1 MSPSKPANRRTPGTS
16 SARKLIT
23 TVLTFTAEHPTPTIN
38 ELAARVEVP
47 VSTMYRY
54 ISLLRETGLVEPIG
68 DGRFRLTD
76 AVVGLNAAADAGRT
90 TLLEAASNELVSL
103 RDLIDETVLIARRGG
118 ENAYCVAREES
129 SHPVRLQFAVGQA
142 MPLHSGSVARVLLA
156 SRPTRERLA
165 YLEARRDEIAVDR
178 LDLLTPT
185 ALDDVRRATWTQ
197 SYEEVD
203 AGIWGC
209 AAAIEVN
216 GHVVAAL
223 GTAGPI
229 HRLDDKRRATVIKQ
243 VRASAQAI
251 SAAMTHIS
259 D

>member
-1 MSPSKPANRRTPGTS
+1 MVSPSKPANRRTPGTS
-16 SARKLIT
+16 SARKLLT
-23 TVLTFTAEHPTPTIN
+23 TLLSFTAQEPTPTIN
-38 ELAARVEVP
+38 EIAATVGVP

-90 TLLEAASNELVSL
+90 SLLEAANAELTAL
-103 RDLIDETVLIARRGG
+103 RNAIDETVLIARRGG

-156 SRPTRERLA
+156 NMPTRDRLA
-165 YLEARRDEIAVDR
+165 YLESRESEISKDR
-178 LDLLTPT
+178 AALLTPI
-185 ALDDVRRATWTQ
+185 ALDERRRAGWAQ

-209 AAAIEVN
+209 AAAIEVD
-216 GHVVAAL
+216 GQVIAAL

-229 HRLDDKRRATVIKQ
+229 HRLDERKRKVVIDA
-243 VRASAQAI
+243 VRKSAKTISLAMQAGV
-251 SAAMTHIS
+251 
-259 D
+259 